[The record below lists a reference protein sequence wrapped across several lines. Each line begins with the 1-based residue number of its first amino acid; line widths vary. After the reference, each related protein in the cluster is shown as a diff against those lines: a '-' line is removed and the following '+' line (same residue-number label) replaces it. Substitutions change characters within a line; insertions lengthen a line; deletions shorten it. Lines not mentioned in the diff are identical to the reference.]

1 MWFWEEDSIEYELF
15 KQYERGLVTLG
26 VDFSNLDVQDA
37 LSGCTYGLED
47 AFRGAIEY
55 ILWLKEHDKE
65 VFASAILIQALKNQ
79 WKANNWD
86 DNYFEKPDLQS
97 IGQKW
102 WNGAAKMWG
111 WDVRN
116 QLVADVCYENG
127 KEFIEFRNGKS
138 LLVETAWRWGWE
150 RVRDFGASSPGSSP
164 EKAIG
169 EGFLSFE

>member
-1 MWFWEEDSIEYELF
+1 MFFWEDDSIEYELF
-15 KQYERGLVTLG
+15 KQYERPLIALG
-26 VDFSNLDVQDA
+26 VDFSNQEVCDA

-47 AFRGAIEY
+47 AFRSAIEY

-65 VFASAILIQALKNQ
+65 VFPNAVLISALQRQ
-79 WKANNWD
+79 WKPSHWHPE
-86 DNYFEKPDLQS
+86 YFDKPDVQS

-111 WDVRN
+111 YDVRN

-127 KEFIEFRNGKS
+127 KEFILFLNGKS

-150 RVRDFGASSPGSSP
+150 RVREYA
-164 EKAIG
+164 EI
-169 EGFLSFE
+169 